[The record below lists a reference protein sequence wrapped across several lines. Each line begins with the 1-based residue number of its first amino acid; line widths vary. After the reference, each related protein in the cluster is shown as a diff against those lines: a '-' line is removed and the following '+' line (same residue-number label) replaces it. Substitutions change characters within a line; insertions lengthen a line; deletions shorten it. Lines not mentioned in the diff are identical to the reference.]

1 MPFCPGCRKPY
12 EAGVVLCR
20 DCQSSLVEELP
31 KAAGWDESGYV
42 LLREVPDSITA
53 AMWQGAL
60 ESQGLHPVVQSNA
73 LPAYGNV
80 LRDWSAQT
88 WGALVVPNDEY
99 EEATAVL
106 NDFLLTAASKA
117 PGEDEDPEATA

>member
-1 MPFCPGCRKPY
+1 MPFCPECRRSY
-12 EAGVVLCR
+12 ETGVVLCR
-20 DCQSSLVEELP
+20 DCQSHLVDELP

-42 LLREVPDSITA
+42 LLREVPDSVTA
-53 AMWQGAL
+53 AMWLGAL

-88 WGALVVPNDEY
+88 WGALVVPSSEY
-99 EEATAVL
+99 EEAQVVL
-106 NDFLLTAASKA
+106 DDFLSTAASKA
-117 PGEDEDPEATA
+117 PGEDEDPEATS